1 MAVRILTYFWRWFP
15 TSTASLPTVEAV
27 CRAMAF
33 AENNNITQK
42 QMIAG
47 VYVGMI
53 SHPCGKSAFL
63 NGISRVPA
71 RKVISFQIPVVTLT
85 ERRLH

>member
-1 MAVRILTYFWRWFP
+1 MYIFVDHVMAVRILTYFFRLFP

-33 AENNNITQK
+33 AENNVAQK

-53 SHPCGKSAFL
+53 SHPCG
-63 NGISRVPA
+63 NGISPFLQE
-71 RKVISFQIPVVTLT
+71 K
-85 ERRLH
+85 